1 MNPRR
6 FFNLIA
12 FGACA
17 FPLFAADPF
26 AAGVRTTEPL
36 APVEQ
41 QKTFR
46 LPPGFEIQLVAAEP
60 DLRKPMNMAF
70 DAAGRLWVSESREYP
85 FPAKAGEPPRDSI
98 RIFSDF
104 GPDGRARKITVFADG
119 LNIPIGLHPF
129 RSPSAPGAKPTWKC
143 IAWSIP
149 NIWLLEDTDDDGKA
163 DKREILLGPLGWERD
178 THGNQASFRYGMDGW
193 IYATHG
199 FNNTSTF
206 RAKDGSSITLQ
217 SGNTYRFRPDGS
229 RIEQFTWGQVNPFGM
244 CMDPLGNFYTADC
257 HSSPIYQLIPGAYYP
272 SFGKPHDGLGYAP
285 TVIQHSHGSTAIG
298 GIVYLSEPSWPSE
311 FFDNILV
318 GNVMTSRINRDQ
330 ITFHGSSPKGKEVA
344 DFLSTSDPWFRPV
357 DMQFGP
363 DGALYI
369 ADFYNR
375 IIGHY
380 EVSLTHPGRDRE
392 RGRLWRV
399 VYNGKNGGRVAIDK
413 PRDTSTD
420 FTQTTPALLISE
432 LMSANPKRR
441 ALAFGEL
448 EFRTDAA
455 ALDILKA
462 AAKGHWHFRQQDER
476 DGLMSGAL
484 WLLQRRG
491 ALDEETLLA
500 SLKDTDHTIRLH
512 ALRIVNERTLPSGSR
527 LLPVVIAALKDE
539 NAHVQRVAAETLAK
553 RPDAA
558 HIPPLLAL
566 LHSTTKEDVHLRH
579 AVRIA
584 LRNQLV
590 PENSLAKLD
599 AAKLTEAD
607 SRALADVAVAVANA
621 DAGAFLLKHLRR
633 FREDRETTARH
644 LRHATR
650 HADEAQLDGLAA
662 IAQETFASDLNS
674 QFTLFKSVQE
684 GAAQRGT
691 SLQPSTLKW
700 GAELA
705 TKLLAAS
712 DGKPTWRNFPV
723 ENRPESKSPWAFQER
738 SCADG
743 TKAQFMSSFP
753 NGENLTGGLRS
764 APFALPTKLSFYLCG
779 HDGAPEKPA
788 QKKNSI
794 RLLSYATG
802 QVLREAAPPRN
813 DTAQKITWDL
823 TDLDGAHA
831 ILEVTDGDNGAA
843 FAWLAFSRFEPA
855 LPELNLNNP
864 ISLAQRQV
872 DGAELARALKLKS
885 SEGTLVKLLAE
896 TKGDGETRAAAARAL
911 LAIDAKAHLT
921 TVSRFTTNAAAPA
934 VLREKSALALAELDL
949 PEALAPVI
957 AALRAAPRV
966 LQVKLAAALA
976 GTPGGAE
983 RLLVAVAARQLTP
996 QLLLEK
1002 TVKERLEASRPTDF
1016 AARFAKL
1023 TQGVPTSDNARQ
1035 KLLDQ
1040 RRTGFAT
1047 AKTYSA
1053 NGAKMFTQACAACHR
1068 IGSEGGL
1075 VGPQL
1080 DGIGNRGLERVV
1092 EDILDPNRNVDH
1104 AFRTTVFVL
1113 KEGESVSG
1121 LFRREEGATIVYALA
1136 NGQEARVAKADVK
1149 ARRESELSLMPENF
1163 GEALSA
1169 QDFNDLLAF
1178 LLGQRK

>member
-1 MNPRR
+1 MNPRH
-6 FFNLIA
+6 FFAVTA
-12 FGACA
+12 FAACA
-17 FPLFAADPF
+17 LHAFAADPF
-26 AAGVRTTEPL
+26 AVGVRTTEPL

-753 NGENLTGGLRS
+753 NGEQLIGTLRS
-764 APFALPTKLSFYLCG
+764 ATFPLPAKLSFYLCG
-779 HDGAPEKPA
+779 HDGAPDKPA
-788 QKKNSI
+788 QKKNTV
-794 RLLSYATG
+794 RLCDATTRA
-802 QVLREAAPPRN
+802 VLREAAPPRS
-813 DTAQKITWDL
+813 DTAQKISWALADIA
-823 TDLDGAHA
+823 GKEAF
-831 ILEVTDGDNGAA
+831 IEITDGDTGTG
-843 FAWLAFSRFEPA
+843 FAWLAFGRFEPA
-855 LPELNLNNP
+855 LPQLVLNSP
-864 ISLAQRQV
+864 IQLGQRQQA
-872 DGAELARALKLKS
+872 GAELARDLRLGKLEKP
-885 SEGTLVKLLAE
+885 LAALLAQRDADVAAR
-896 TKGDGETRAAAARAL
+896 GAAAEALLSGELSAAHLASFTAILSDANEPAALREKVAQHGARLPALQAALVPALATASARLQPAFARAL
-911 LAIDAKAHLT
+911 ASHATGAQSLLQAVESGK
-921 TVSRFTTNAAAPA
+921 APA
-934 VLREKSALALAELDL
+934 A
-949 PEALAPVI
+949 
-957 AALRAAPRV
+957 
-966 LQVKLAAALA
+966 
-976 GTPGGAE
+976 
-983 RLLVAVAARQLTP
+983 
-996 QLLLEK
+996 LLLDAQ
-1002 TVKERLEASRPTDF
+1002 VKERLPANLQARAAALTKELPKPDDALQKMI
-1016 AARFAKL
+1016 AARLDFHR
-1023 TQGVPTSDNARQ
+1023 QSNASVTRGRELFQ
-1035 KLLDQ
+1035 I
-1040 RRTGFAT
+1040 
-1047 AKTYSA
+1047 
-1053 NGAKMFTQACAACHR
+1053 ACAACHQKDGVGQQ
-1068 IGSEGGL
+1068 I
-1075 VGPQL
+1075 GPQL
-1080 DGIGNRGLERVV
+1080 DGIGARGTERVI
-1092 EDILDPNRNVDH
+1092 EDVLDPNRNVDV
-1104 AFRTTVFVL
+1104 AFRYQNVKLKDGQTLALLQRRVVGEAIVFADLTGKELTVP
-1113 KEGESVSG
+1113 KSDITAQT
-1121 LFRREEGATIVYALA
+1121 AT
-1136 NGQEARVAKADVK
+1136 QR
-1149 ARRESELSLMPENF
+1149 SLMPDNF
-1163 GEALSA
+1163 GTAISPQQLS
-1169 QDFNDLLAF
+1169 DLLAF
-1178 LLGQRK
+1178 LLAK